1 MRTIKPL
8 LTATL
13 ALQALGAVG
22 ALSAISAFA
31 AHANGADG
39 PQQLHLAEAVKLS
52 ALAIPV
58 SIARL
63 DAAIAQAGLGAQ
75 RATLLPQLSFT
86 ANATRLREYF
96 PQFNGDPGAIGPIT
110 ELDARLRVG
119 QALIDLDACNRVSAA
134 QSRMAVAE
142 ATTAL
147 ALEDAA
153 ARAGEAYLQLAQAQA
168 LIEVRTLDLQLAREL
183 LGLAKAQVEAGTAEQ
198 ITQTREE
205 SRVADQVAALTAA
218 RGAVSEDQITLARAL
233 NLDPA
238 TALIAAD
245 ALSENL
251 GAANVPADV
260 AAATQAAHRT
270 RPELKVSL
278 ETLAAIEADRRAA
291 RGARLPKLSAF
302 ADGGRTG
309 PTPGNTITTWE
320 AGLALTVPLLDRSRD
335 DEQAARLRVEQQALL
350 LKDLGNQIDA
360 EVRQS
365 AVALE
370 NAKALLTATLESRRL
385 AELEVSQARARFA
398 SGVAGNLELVD
409 AQNTLTS
416 AREQVLSAQQ
426 AAALAQV
433 RLARAVGVATTIK

>member
-1 MRTIKPL
+1 VKTMFRL

-13 ALQALGAVG
+13 AL
-22 ALSAISAFA
+22 SAPVA
-31 AHANGADG
+31 GADG
-39 PQQLHLAEAVKLS
+39 QQPLHLAEAVKLS
-52 ALAIPV
+52 ATAIPV
-58 SIARL
+58 SVARL

-96 PQFNGDPGAIGPIT
+96 PQVNGDPAAIGPFN

-119 QALIDLDACNRVSAA
+119 QALIDLDACNRASAA
-134 QSRMAVAE
+134 ERRMAVAE
-142 ATTAL
+142 ATAAL

-153 ARAGEAYLQLAQAQA
+153 SRAGEAYLQLAQAQA

-183 LGLAKAQVEAGTAEQ
+183 LGLAKAQVDAGTAEA
-198 ITQTREE
+198 ITQTRAE
-205 SRVADQVAALTAA
+205 SRVADERAALTAA
-218 RGAVSEDQITLARAL
+218 NGAVLEDEITLARAL

-238 TALIAAD
+238 TQLVAAD

-251 GAANVPADV
+251 GAGNVPADIGG
-260 AAATQAAHRT
+260 ATLAAHRT
-270 RPELKVSL
+270 RPELKVSI

-291 RGARLPKLSAF
+291 TGARLPKLSAF

-320 AGLALTVPLLDRSRD
+320 IGLALSVPLLDRSRE
-335 DEQAARLRVEQQALL
+335 DEHAARFRVEQQALL
-350 LKDLGNQIDA
+350 LKDLGYQIDA
-360 EVRQS
+360 EVRQA

-370 NAKALLTATLESRRL
+370 NSKALLTATLESRRL
-385 AELEVSQARARFA
+385 AELEVSQARARFT

-409 AQNTLTS
+409 AQTTLTS
-416 AREQVLSAQQ
+416 AREQVLAAQQ

-433 RLARAVGVATTIK
+433 RLARAVGVATSIK